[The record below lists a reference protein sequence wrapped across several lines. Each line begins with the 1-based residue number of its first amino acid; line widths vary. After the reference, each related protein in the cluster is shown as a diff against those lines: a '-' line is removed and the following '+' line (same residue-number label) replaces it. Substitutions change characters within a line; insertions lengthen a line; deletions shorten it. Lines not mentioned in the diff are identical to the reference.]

1 MRLARHASQPD
12 HAEQELVGVPV
23 VLPQVV
29 AIIDDTGRA
38 RLAVDGVERPNG
50 PVGRDELGGVLA
62 RIADQH
68 GRPMRVEIREPDGSR
83 YADILQPQ
91 PRSPE
96 PNADGGQEHDAPAEP
111 VLWGEGFLPGE
122 VVLVAVVAM
131 TTHAAPEGAAYL
143 TDPPPVPGRSGEIV
157 LFGSA
162 SGTVVRGSLA
172 APRASQPS
180 RRRWWR

>member
-12 HAEQELVGVPV
+12 PAEQGVVVVPV
-23 VLPQVV
+23 VLPQVI

-38 RLAVDGVERPNG
+38 RLAVDGVERPDE
-50 PVGRDELGGVLA
+50 PVSRDELGGVLA
-62 RIADQH
+62 EIADQNH
-68 GRPMRVEIREPDGSR
+68 GPVRVEIREPDGSR

-91 PRSPE
+91 PRAPE
-96 PNADGGQEHDAPAEP
+96 PHADGGPEHDAPAEP

-122 VVLVAVVAM
+122 VVLVAVVAT
-131 TTHAAPEGAAYL
+131 TTHAGPEGTACL
-143 TDPPPVPGRSGEIV
+143 TDPPPVSGRSGEVV

-162 SGTVVRGSLA
+162 SGTVVRGRLA
-172 APRASQPS
+172 APASQPS